1 MESGKFFLL
10 LSTFHFTLFTA
21 FMGLEIVIAVL
32 ILLDLVFLATIDM
45 AFTQLS
51 DVSLR
56 RLSTETEE
64 DPKPRSTKFLREIL
78 ENRPRFRFALS
89 AVIQILLIIF
99 SVLVTIIVYNF
110 VKETIWLLTYS
121 LLIGLVFSGI
131 FRQFLPRLLTLKNPE
146 AKLLLLLPFVRPI
159 YNLMSFVADP
169 FVTFL
174 RDKEQQKLEM
184 SIAPNTA
191 EEKTDD
197 NSDDIQALIEVGEAE
212 GILEEGERE
221 LIETMVEFSE
231 TRAGDIMT
239 PRPEICALPV
249 EATVRQA
256 RDLIIEEKYSR
267 LPVYRGKIENIEGV
281 IYVRD
286 LLQAWAEGKEDQSIE
301 TLLRPAFFVPETKSA
316 SDLLKNMQKNHVQL
330 AVVVDE
336 YGGVAGVISL
346 EDIVEEIVGE
356 IEDEDTSQEEI
367 IEIIEGD
374 DGYYDVLGSTEIGK
388 IERIFETEIEDDDF
402 TTIAGLVTSEV
413 GYVPKRGEKLVVRG
427 LDVEVLQAD
436 EKKLNLLRL
445 RKSVEESTADEQ
457 EMSDKA

>member
-1 MESGKFFLL
+1 MYFFDLRFAIYD
-10 LSTFHFTLFTA
+10 SRS
-21 FMGLEIVIAVL
+21 FMGIEIVIAIL
-32 ILLDLVFLATIDM
+32 ILLALVFLATIDM

-64 DPKPRSTKFLREIL
+64 TTKPRSAEFLREIL

-110 VKETIWLLTYS
+110 YKEPAWLLTYS
-121 LLIGLVFSGI
+121 LLIGLVLSGI
-131 FRQFLPRLLTLKNPE
+131 FRQFLPRLLTWKNPE
-146 AKLLLLLPFVRPI
+146 DKLLFLLPFVRPI
-159 YNLMSFVADP
+159 YNLMSFAADP
-169 FVTFL
+169 FVTIL
-174 RDKEQQKLEM
+174 RDKDQQKLEM
-184 SIAPNTA
+184 SIAPNAA
-191 EEKTDD
+191 EEKTED

-221 LIETMVEFSE
+221 LIETMIEFSD
-231 TRAGDIMT
+231 TRAVEVMT

-249 EATVRQA
+249 EATVKQA

-267 LPVYRGKIENIEGV
+267 LPVYRDKIENIEGV

-286 LLQAWAEGKEDQSIE
+286 LLQAWAEGKENESIE
-301 TLLRPAFFVPETKSA
+301 ALLRPAYFVPETKSV
-316 SDLLKNMQKNHVQL
+316 SELLKNMQKNHVQL
-330 AVVVDE
+330 AIVVDE
-336 YGGVAGVISL
+336 YGGVAGVVSL

-367 IEIIEGD
+367 IEIIEGYG
-374 DGYYDVLGSTEIGK
+374 GYYDVLGSTEIGK

-413 GYVPKRGEKLVVRG
+413 GYVPKRGEKLIVRG
-427 LDVEVLQAD
+427 LDIEVLQAD

-445 RKSVEESTADEQ
+445 RKSGDQSAGRARETT
-457 EMSDKA
+457 DKA